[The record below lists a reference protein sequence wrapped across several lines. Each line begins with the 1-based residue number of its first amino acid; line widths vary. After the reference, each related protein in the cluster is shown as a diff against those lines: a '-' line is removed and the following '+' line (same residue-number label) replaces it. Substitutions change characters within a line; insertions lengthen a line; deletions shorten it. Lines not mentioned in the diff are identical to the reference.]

1 MLRTSTCLLILVT
14 LAACGNSAKRS
25 EAPTLASIQ
34 ELMLTQI
41 DPAADVL
48 WESVATISNAA
59 GVEDRQPRTDAQWAA
74 VRKGAL
80 ALIQGADAL
89 TLPGRAVAPAGS
101 KTEGEEAGV
110 ESVPDMQKA
119 IDADH
124 PRFVAMA
131 HALRITGE
139 KALAAIDRRDPEG
152 LFDVGG
158 EIDEAC
164 EHCHRTIWYPHSP

>member
-1 MLRTSTCLLILVT
+1 
-14 LAACGNSAKRS
+14 
-25 EAPTLASIQ
+25 
-34 ELMLTQI
+34 MLTQI

-48 WESVATISNAA
+48 WASVATISNAA
-59 GVEDRQPRTDAQWAA
+59 GVEERQPRTEAQWAE
-74 VRKGAL
+74 VRKSAL

-101 KTEGEEAGV
+101 KAEGEGEGS

-119 IDADH
+119 VDSDH

-131 HALRITGE
+131 HALRLTAE
-139 KALAAIDRRDPEG
+139 KALAAIDRRDPQA

-164 EHCHRTIWYPHSP
+164 EHCHRAIWYPHSP